1 MLEKKLKEEVDYIV
15 DCMRQNKD
23 IREYCTPL
31 LEKSVAQMP
40 EGSEQFRIGFASQVL
55 EKPDMSDMSNRTKIF
70 AFSMLNG
77 MFKSFWLQEM
87 TWSEVKATIGE
98 MLERVKDS

>member
-1 MLEKKLKEEVDYIV
+1 MLEKKLQEEIDYIV
-15 DCMRQNKD
+15 DCMKQNQD
-23 IREYCTPL
+23 IRKYCTPL

-40 EGSEQFRIGFASQVL
+40 EGNEQFRISFASQVL
-55 EKPDMSDMSNRTKIF
+55 KKPDMSDMSNRTEIF

-87 TWSEVKATIGE
+87 SWSEVKVTIGE
-98 MLERVKDS
+98 MLDRVGQN